1 MKTNY
6 KVVLVLSLN
15 LLLLCSLISPSHG
28 QAAFITLSP
37 NTGISAITLEGSDF
51 TAHSTITISWDDEP
65 IPTLPLHVSTDE
77 TGAFTCII
85 SAYHQTSEGAH
96 EVKAMDEDGN
106 TALATFTVVNVRGP
120 SGEPGLPGES
130 AEGISPGYFAGW
142 LFLAA
147 ATGGLLGVLLGRRQ
161 RRESESETTA
171 TVESW

>member
-1 MKTNY
+1 
-6 KVVLVLSLN
+6 
-15 LLLLCSLISPSHG
+15 
-28 QAAFITLSP
+28 
-37 NTGISAITLEGSDF
+37 
-51 TAHSTITISWDDEP
+51 
-65 IPTLPLHVSTDE
+65 
-77 TGAFTCII
+77 
-85 SAYHQTSEGAH
+85 
-96 EVKAMDEDGN
+96 MDEDGN

-142 LFLAA
+142 LLLAA